1 MYRRYEDPYKLEE
14 LLAEAEARLAENPDD
29 DYAAIEVAEL
39 RDRLRFA
46 WDDNEAEME
55 GYE

>member
-1 MYRRYEDPYKLEE
+1 MYRQYEDPYKVEE
-14 LLAEAEARLAENPDD
+14 LLKEAEARLAENPDD
-29 DYAAIEVAEL
+29 DYLHEEVAEL

>member
-14 LLAEAEARLAENPDD
+14 LLVEAEARLAENPDD

-46 WDDNEAEME
+46 WDDNEAEIE

>member
-1 MYRRYEDPYKLEE
+1 MYRRYEDPYKVEE
-14 LLAEAEARLAENPDD
+14 LLKEAEARLAENPDD
-29 DYAAIEVAEL
+29 DYLCEEVAEL

-46 WDDNEAEME
+46 WDDNEAEVE

>member
-1 MYRRYEDPYKLEE
+1 MYRQYEDPYKIEKELEE
-14 LLAEAEARLAENPDD
+14 AEKRLEENPDD
-29 DYAAIEVAEL
+29 DWAAIEVAEL